1 MKVHRFSLL
10 ASGIAL
16 TFMTTIAQANPAT
29 EEGAH
34 PPQPWKGFVV
44 SAPDH
49 DATLKLRGLL
59 QTGGLFVSRGDE
71 DQSSF
76 DIRRARIALDGKVKK
91 FSFRIQPQFSS
102 NGAFLLDG
110 YATVSF
116 LKELNLRAGKMKTPL
131 GIEMSQSASALIL
144 PERGLTTAL
153 VPNRDIGAEIFGDIE
168 EGILA
173 YSLGAANGTCDGCR
187 GDGNTNNDYDGYA
200 KLFAQPFHRA
210 NISPIENFG
219 LGIAGSLGVEK
230 GDADASG
237 LGRYKTPGRQTLGGY
252 ADEVVADGLRWR
264 LNPQLWW
271 YFKSLG
277 LLSEYV
283 YSRHKVILDQTENII
298 KNHAWM
304 VGATYVLTREHA
316 SYKGVQPSRAFGAFE
331 LAARYGEL
339 YLDEGAVRSG
349 FFAAGTPDT
358 ARSWAIGLNYWST
371 TILKAQ
377 LAFEQT
383 RFAIPTV
390 PNPAPENAAFLRV
403 QISL

>member
-1 MKVHRFSLL
+1 MHRFFLL

-16 TFMTTIAQANPAT
+16 TFVASTARANPTT
-29 EEGAH
+29 EEGAR
-34 PPQPWKGFVV
+34 PPEPWKGFAL
-44 SAPDH
+44 SAPDY

-59 QTGGLFVSRGDE
+59 QTGGIFASRGDE
-71 DQSSF
+71 AQSSF
-76 DIRRARIALDGKVKK
+76 EIRRARIALDGKVKK
-91 FSFRIQPQFSS
+91 FSFRIQPEFSS
-102 NGAFLLDG
+102 SSAFLLDG
-110 YATVSF
+110 YGAVSF
-116 LKELNLRAGKMKTPL
+116 FKELNLRIGKMKTPL
-131 GIEMSQSASALIL
+131 GIEMNQSASALIL

-153 VPNRDIGAEIFGDIE
+153 VPNRDIGAEVFGDIG

-173 YSLGAANGTCDGCR
+173 YCLGAANGTCDGCR

-210 NISPIENFG
+210 DIGPIENLG
-219 LGIAGSLGVEK
+219 MGIAGSLGAEK

-237 LGRYKTPGRQTLGGY
+237 LGRYKTPGRQPLGGY
-252 ADEVVADGLRWR
+252 ADEVAADGLRWR
-264 LNPQLWW
+264 LNPQMWW

-277 LLSEYV
+277 LLGEYV

-304 VGATYVLTREHA
+304 VEATYVLTREHA

-349 FFAAGTPDT
+349 FFAAGTPDA
-358 ARSWAIGLNYWST
+358 ARSWAVGLNYWTT
-371 TILKAQ
+371 TIIKAQ

-383 RFAIPTV
+383 RFATPNV
-390 PNPAPENAAFLRV
+390 PNPAPENAAFLRL